1 MQEGLDATIN
11 ERVGGTNELHVNTVE
26 EGKGGELV
34 DVSRSK
40 SNHLVLRNHG
50 VKRVI
55 VTERDISPLM
65 LTQLSSQFQP

>member
-26 EGKGGELV
+26 ERKGGELV

-55 VTERDISPLM
+55 VTLRETSPFSL
-65 LTQLSSQFQP
+65 F